1 MPSTCQKWKHS
12 WISYWEPVI
21 NLSVSRLI
29 NYSDPSNDTPRK
41 SFQDQQRK
49 GPVRKCSTGWYFF
62 KAFKKIFIWLC
73 WGLSCRISQLWHVG
87 SSSLIRD
94 WTWAPCIGVQNL
106 SHWTNRE
113 VPGWY
118 FWGTTWPNALV
129 VFSFVVENWFSSQCM
144 KHCTAKQLLGP

>member
-29 NYSDPSNDTPRK
+29 NYSDTSNDTPRK
-41 SFQDQQRK
+41 SFQDEQRK
-49 GPVRKCSTGWYFF
+49 GPVRKCSTGWHFF
-62 KAFKKIFIWLC
+62 KAFKNIFVWLC
-73 WGLSCRISQLWHVG
+73 WGLSCRISQLRHVG
-87 SSSLIRD
+87 SSSLIRG

-106 SHWTNRE
+106 SHWTIRE

-118 FWGTTWPNALV
+118 SWGTTWLNALV

-144 KHCTAKQLLGP
+144 KHCTAKQLPGP